1 MTFSERLNI
10 IRLDDDQFIREKN
23 LRGKT
28 EYEGVCSEE
37 DFANLAS
44 WWNAKSGGKVD
55 LQQTIDGEIKYT
67 RKKSRWERFEDK
79 VWRTMIDCGM
89 KFASSGLQVVRYGN
103 GPKQI
108 KQVDG
113 IFADDDFVYIVEAKY
128 RTLANGKK
136 VKDSKIKDDVV
147 QFRSFFH
154 PLKKRIIEKIP
165 EFSDKE
171 FVFILA
177 SKSVDLSDIKHELSM
192 NDFGYYI
199 TDDTLDDFNEISG
212 KLSSITN
219 SIFRSEVMRGRKLN
233 TEPMS
238 VYALK
243 TEWSGTVAYSFFA
256 NPTDMADRFYVH
268 KRSPDRETSIGMAY
282 QRMMKPGKVGQIST
296 YLKNTEGFFPNS
308 IIAHCEEV
316 KFEPSGAQGE
326 LGLLTIPHTIG
337 SIWIIDGQHRVFGSM
352 DSGVNRNLNICLLVN
367 TKDVQQARLFTTI
380 NEKQTKI
387 PLDLIWDLHG
397 SLSTYTDE
405 PKNASEREELRKF
418 FISKTWKKMNND
430 KDSPFLGRIIIPS
443 ETIKSQQCHIK
454 FGFLCKYL
462 NQTTLWEQN
471 GLRSKKW
478 KNAHIWSAR
487 RVKSYFSGIKDEL
500 EGEWNKSDRSNW
512 LLSQYSLMVQ
522 LMVFRRAVTMVFNST
537 PLNSQWTK
545 KDEAEKLSY
554 ELGKGVALAISSM
567 DEYEH
572 EIRNAGNIAMRT
584 KWMKNIISFLKKNH
598 SEYKYLDHGL
608 EMDDQDKDDD
618 LYLNPK
624 EKDTLAEVEKMYR
637 KIVFQAYSNKY
648 SEDWFSNIP
657 GEVVKTIN
665 KGVKTRKKFG
675 EKGLDE
681 PSEDYLSST
690 NLGELMVCIEHKGV
704 WPALSKH
711 FLCNKDEL
719 KFHWSQV
726 NLLRASEA
734 HNYAIPDKSTKT
746 TWLASLEHVRRW
758 GEDAFSSILSDQ
770 D

>member
-10 IRLDDDQFIREKN
+10 VRLGDDQFIREKN

-28 EYEGVCSEE
+28 EYEGICSHE
-37 DFANLAS
+37 DFQNLAV
-44 WWNAKSGGKVD
+44 WWYAKSGGDVNY
-55 LQQTIDGEIKYT
+55 QETIDGKIKYF
-67 RKKSRWERFEDK
+67 RKKSLWERFEDK
-79 VWRTMIDCGM
+79 VWRTMIGCGM

-103 GPKQI
+103 GPKQL

-113 IFADDDFVYIVEAKY
+113 IFADDDFVYIVEAKR
-128 RTLANGKK
+128 RTLTEGKK
-136 VKDSKIKDDVV
+136 VKDQKIKDDVV
-147 QFRSFFH
+147 EFRSFFNQ
-154 PLKKRIIEKIP
+154 LKKSIVEKIP

-171 FVFILA
+171 FVFLLA
-177 SKSVDLSDIKHELSM
+177 SKSVDLTDIKHELSM

-199 TDDTLDDFNEISG
+199 TDDTLDDFEEISG

-352 DSGVNRNLNICLLVN
+352 DSGVNRNLNICLLVK

-405 PKNASEREELRKF
+405 PTNPSEREELRKF

-430 KDSPFLGRIIIPS
+430 QDSPFLGRIVIPS

-454 FGFLCKYL
+454 LGFLCKYL
-462 NQTTLWEQN
+462 NQTKLWEQN

-478 KNAHIWSAR
+478 KNAHTWSANR
-487 RVKSYFSGIKDEL
+487 IKSYFSGIKHGL
-500 EGEWNKSDRSNW
+500 EGEWNKPDKQNW

-537 PLNSQWTK
+537 PLNNKWTK
-545 KDEAEKLSY
+545 KTEAQKLSY
-554 ELGKGVALAISSM
+554 ELGERVALAISSM
-567 DEYEH
+567 DGYED

-584 KWMKNIISFLKKNH
+584 QWMKGIISFLKKNH

-624 EKDTLAEVEKMYR
+624 QKDSVSEVEKMYR
-637 KIVFQAYSNKY
+637 KIVYQAYSKEY
-648 SEDWFSNIP
+648 SEEWYINIP
-657 GEVVKTIN
+657 QEVRKTIN
-665 KGVKTRKKFG
+665 RGVNTRKKFG
-675 EKGLDE
+675 EKGLEE
-681 PSEDYLSST
+681 PSETYLDSS
-690 NLGELMVCIEHKGV
+690 NLGELLVCIEKKEI
-704 WPALSKH
+704 WKKLSKH
-711 FLCNKDEL
+711 FPCSKDEL
-719 KFHWSQV
+719 RHNWSYFS
-726 NLLRASEA
+726 LLRHAKA
-734 HNYAIPDKSTKT
+734 HNSPIPDKAAKT
-746 TWLASLEHVRRW
+746 LWLASMKYVKQW
-758 GEDAFSSILSDQ
+758 GEDAFTSILSGQ